1 MFFRNDEQRKAVFAR
16 MGSRS
21 LAGALDF
28 KAASELL
35 AEQKANRPTALFK
48 LVSEGAI
55 SPDDLSGGDLILLK
69 NEIERSEKARSD
81 FLNSLDDEANISHIR
96 RRVVEDRFALDPN
109 KFKTYVGVDPLELS
123 TTLGIPIEIVETAL
137 AYGVNPNEIDIS
149 KFYSKDKSVVENVD
163 RMHYLLGMSP
173 DVNVKDPA
181 AVLVESVGVGNR
193 TRFEDLLDNF
203 KRIYA
208 TRLLNEKG
216 EQIDDDKLGAFLGRF
231 AHHDWRLWES
241 YKEGNTEA
249 FVSGLN
255 DFKRELDNTIDTY
268 KVSPTVGFLEEEKP
282 RPKNTLT
289 SDVMT
294 IMAGGLDSTRLKDM
308 KNVIYEGDIF
318 KLYEDYMNI
327 YGEMRPIRGDV
338 FKKEVMDILDDDKK
352 FKDLKKVVK

>member
-21 LAGALDF
+21 LAGASDF
-28 KAASELL
+28 RVASELL
-35 AEQKANRPTALFK
+35 AEQKANRPAALFK
-48 LVSEGAI
+48 LVSEGVVN
-55 SPDDLSGGDLILLK
+55 PDDLSGGDLILLK
-69 NEIERSEKARSD
+69 DEIERYEKARSD
-81 FLNSLDDEANISHIR
+81 FLNRLDDEANISHIR
-96 RRVVEDRFALDPN
+96 HRVAEDKFALDPN
-109 KFKTYVGVDPLELS
+109 KFKTYVGVEPLELS
-123 TTLGIPIEIVETAL
+123 KQLGIPIEIVETAL
-137 AYGVNPNEIDIS
+137 AYGVNPNEVDIS
-149 KFYSKDKSVVENVD
+149 KFYSKDKSVDENVD
-163 RMHYLLGMSP
+163 RMHYLLGINT
-173 DVNVKDPA
+173 DVDVKDPA

-208 TRLLNEKG
+208 SRLLNEKG

-241 YKEGNTEA
+241 YKEGNTGA

-255 DFKRELDNTIDTY
+255 DFKREIDNTIDTY

-294 IMAGGLDSTRLKDM
+294 VMVGGLDSNMLSEMRHL
-308 KNVIYEGDIF
+308 VYEGDID
-318 KLYEDYMNI
+318 KLYGSYMNV
-327 YGEMRPIRGDV
+327 YGEVRPISSDA
-338 FKKEVMDILDDDKK
+338 FKRQVMGIVDDDKK
-352 FKDLKKVVK
+352 FRELKRMMK